1 MLGTAPE
8 KVVDDEALSRTIDH
22 RSRPSSPCAQ
32 NDAKKT
38 ARNTPLIA
46 NLEVEVPLKAPPPPR
61 SRPRQSGRGAA
72 KLDGPKSSG
81 KAPKK
86 SANRKS
92 KRFSPYKSTKSTAA
106 VPPGPSTLLSEAV
119 DGLGLDSAAPISSR
133 TRQRKRLGFPKS
145 LPPSAASTRRA
156 SAPPDLAGVAA
167 AAAGVGPIARQALK
181 EEKFRQKLNGKA
193 KMSWWDSAAAGVA
206 NQPVLAGVQKID
218 EKLGEVNRIALGHRG
233 ATSSLQTLARGRNHA
248 RQDVNEIEK
257 KREEMVGDFLVTE
270 RAAPA
275 RRRTRTRCC
284 RRPRRIT
291 ARITLRGGTRRA
303 VRRSSSSSRTSC
315 RH

>member
-1 MLGTAPE
+1 MPR
-8 KVVDDEALSRTIDH
+8 KV
-22 RSRPSSPCAQ
+22 
-32 NDAKKT
+32 
-38 ARNTPLIA
+38 A
-46 NLEVEVPLKAPPPPR
+46 NLEVEVPSKHRHRLAPDLDNPEEEP
-61 SRPRQSGRGAA
+61 QNSG
-72 KLDGPKSSG
+72 GPKSSG

-86 SANRKS
+86 SSANRKS

-106 VPPGPSTLLSEAV
+106 VPPGPATLLSDAV
-119 DGLGLDSAAPISSR
+119 DGLGLDSTAPISSR

-156 SAPPDLAGVAA
+156 SAPADMAGVVA

-206 NQPVLAGVQKID
+206 NQPVLAGVQRID
-218 EKLGEVNRIALGHRG
+218 EKLGEVNRVALGHRG

-257 KREEMVGDFLVTE
+257 KREEMVGDFLGDRE
-270 RAAPA
+270 SGAGSSKDPYAMLPPAEANYSPDHFA
-275 RRRTRTRCC
+275 RRYKKGGSAQQQQSDEL
-284 RRPRRIT
+284 PPLKP
-291 ARITLRGGTRRA
+291 LRK
-303 VRRSSSSSRTSC
+303 RSSSLGGGRDAANAAARARVFGGS
-315 RH
+315 